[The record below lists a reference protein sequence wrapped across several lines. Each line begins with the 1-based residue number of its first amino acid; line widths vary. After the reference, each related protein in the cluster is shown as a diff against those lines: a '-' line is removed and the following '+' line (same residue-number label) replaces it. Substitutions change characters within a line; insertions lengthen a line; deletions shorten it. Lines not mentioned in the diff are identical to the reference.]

1 MLFHVFAHVEADDRV
16 FGSEHFDCQLFGQFG
31 LTDTGRPYE
40 QEGTDRS
47 VFTAQSD
54 SVSADG
60 FRYFVDGFILTDD
73 VFLQTGIFVLI
84 SMIFWISCSVM
95 TGSPSAGAGFCFILL
110 RFVI

>member
-60 FRYFVDGFILTDD
+60 FRYFGDGFILTDD
-73 VFLQTGIFVLI
+73 VFLQIGIK
-84 SMIFWISCSVM
+84 IFQ
-95 TGSPSAGAGFCFILL
+95 L
-110 RFVI
+110 RLFFFK